1 MKVNKLNHVAIA
13 VRDIEKQLGLF
24 CGILGVPQGEII
36 DVPSQGVKVAFLELP
51 NVRLELIAPLDET
64 AKLNK
69 YLDKRGE
76 GLHHISL
83 SVDDISDAIDGLA
96 DKGVEPIDEMPRSG
110 AEGKLVAFLHPKT
123 TGSVLIELEEE

>member
-13 VRDIEKQLGLF
+13 VRDIEKQLSFF
-24 CGILGVPQGEII
+24 CGILGVPSGEII
-36 DVPSQGVKVAFLELP
+36 ELPSQGVKVAFLELP

-76 GLHHISL
+76 G
-83 SVDDISDAIDGLA
+83 
-96 DKGVEPIDEMPRSG
+96 
-110 AEGKLVAFLHPKT
+110 
-123 TGSVLIELEEE
+123 